1 MMTTV
6 SATAARSDLYRLI
19 DTVNEDSPPITI
31 PGRRG
36 NAVLIGE
43 ADWSAIQETLYLQGI
58 PGMAD
63 SLKEAAREDL
73 DDALDDVEW

>member
-1 MMTTV
+1 MGPHAQDADGALFFEHLV
-6 SATAARSDLYRLI
+6 DEPVLNVNSARI
-19 DTVNEDSPPITI
+19 HPGED
-31 PGRRG
+31 
-36 NAVLIGE
+36 
-43 ADWSAIQETLYLQGI
+43 DWSAIQETLYLQGI

>member
-1 MMTTV
+1 MTAV
-6 SATAARSDLYRLI
+6 SATAARSDLYR
-19 DTVNEDSPPITI
+19 
-31 PGRRG
+31 
-36 NAVLIGE
+36 LIGE